1 MNHIDPITTP
11 SADAIKALRAE
22 LGFTQAKCAKLAQV
36 SLNTWKQWESG
47 VRTPSKP
54 SWGMFLLA
62 IDQHPDFVI
71 IRRAVNA

>member
-1 MNHIDPITTP
+1 MTPVQIP

-22 LGFTQAKCAKLAQV
+22 INFTQAKCAKLAQV

-47 VRTPSKP
+47 LRTPSKP

-62 IDQHPDFVI
+62 IDKHPDFSIVS
-71 IRRAVNA
+71 RADNA